1 MREEGHTANQE
12 RGATCICKVL
22 AVGGGDHQVRYE
34 TCKTLNMELGRM
46 CSSGKGDAMS
56 MSKTKGFSLIELLI
70 VVAIILIIAAVA
82 VPNFLRSRLVA
93 NESAAAAGVRTVNTA
108 QISYYSSYPT
118 VGYASALSALG
129 GTCTGTTVPTT
140 AGACLLDSVL
150 AGGTK
155 SGYSFGISNTNPAPN
170 AAYNV
175 IAAPISVNLTGV
187 RYFCSFADAVIRVSE
202 ATITTCDS
210 TIPPQQ

>member
-1 MREEGHTANQE
+1 MPRA
-12 RGATCICKVL
+12 
-22 AVGGGDHQVRYE
+22 
-34 TCKTLNMELGRM
+34 
-46 CSSGKGDAMS
+46 
-56 MSKTKGFSLIELLI
+56 KGFSLIELLI

-118 VGYASALSALG
+118 VGYASALSSLG

-150 AGGTK
+150 AGGVK
-155 SGYSFGISNTNPAPN
+155 SGYSFTINNTGGTTPN

-175 IAAPISVNLTGV
+175 IASPVAVNLTGV

-202 ATITTCDS
+202 SVVTTCDS

>member
-1 MREEGHTANQE
+1 
-12 RGATCICKVL
+12 
-22 AVGGGDHQVRYE
+22 
-34 TCKTLNMELGRM
+34 MELGRM
-46 CSSGKGDAMS
+46 GSSGKGDAVRRA
-56 MSKTKGFSLIELLI
+56 KGFSLIELLI

-93 NESAAAAGVRTVNTA
+93 NDSAAAAGVRTVNTA

-118 VGYASALSALG
+118 VGYASALSSLG

-140 AGACLLDSVL
+140 AGACLLDAVL

-170 AAYNV
+170 AAYNI
-175 IAAPISVNLTGV
+175 IAAPVAVNLTGV

-202 ATITTCDS
+202 SAITTCDS
-210 TIPPQQ
+210 TVAPQQ

>member
-1 MREEGHTANQE
+1 
-12 RGATCICKVL
+12 
-22 AVGGGDHQVRYE
+22 
-34 TCKTLNMELGRM
+34 MELGRM
-46 CSSGKGDAMS
+46 CSSGKGDAMPR
-56 MSKTKGFSLIELLI
+56 TKGFSLIELLI